1 MVDCWLPYGETE
13 VYVSV
18 DMDNLI
24 EVLDPKTEHEPRQI
38 AEEMARALDEPSG
51 AAALDEQV
59 KPDCRVAIA
68 VDGSMTP
75 SLASQAVSAIVKRL
89 VELIVPRDR
98 ITVVVGNGERES
110 ATTRLIDVVRE
121 TDGLSQVRL
130 VNHTKSSSH
139 LGDAGKTGGGTAVQV
154 NRDYF
159 EATLKIAVGETRLD
173 SHSGFTGA
181 QNAVLPGIA
190 SLQTI
195 QEARRHYFKG
205 GAVPGVIELN
215 PVKEETVAA
224 AKQAGVDYALNIAV
238 DSSGGYLDAYAGGL
252 EESWGKA
259 VTRLGGSYEAK
270 AEGNSDVTVISAGG
284 DRFDYSLY
292 GTAWALETAAGVT
305 KKNGTIVLLGEC
317 GEGLGAESF
326 TSLSRVMDLQE
337 FERRYIYGADG
348 LHLIRK
354 VTRNNKVRLVSAL
367 PQYLVE
373 PLGMEAARTAN
384 EAYQR
389 ALSGRRGRGTYVVPH
404 GCTTKILL

>member
-24 EVLDPKTEHEPRQI
+24 EILDPRIEQEPRQI
-38 AEEMARALDEPSG
+38 AEEIARALEEPSG
-51 AAALDEQV
+51 APTLNDQV
-59 KPDCRVAIA
+59 KPDCRVAVA

-75 SLASQAVSAIVKRL
+75 SLASKAVSSIVKHL
-89 VELIVPRDR
+89 VELIIPRDR
-98 ITVVVGNGERES
+98 ITIVVGNGERES
-110 ATTRLIDVVRE
+110 ETTRLIRAIRE

-130 VNHTKSSSH
+130 VNHTKTSSH
-139 LGDAGKTGGGTAVQV
+139 LGDAGKTGRTNVQV

-159 EATLKIAVGETRLD
+159 DATLKIAVGETRLD

-181 QNAVLPGIA
+181 QNAILPGIA

-195 QEARRHYFKG
+195 QNVRKHYFKG
-205 GAVPGVIELN
+205 GVTPGVIELN

-224 AKQAGVDYALNIAV
+224 AKLAGVDYALNLAV
-238 DSSGGYLDAYAGGL
+238 DPRGGYIGAFAGGL
-252 EESWGKA
+252 EESWGMA
-259 VTRLGGSYEAK
+259 ITQLGGSYEVK

-292 GTAWALETAAGVT
+292 KTAWALETAAGVT

-317 GEGLGAESF
+317 GDGLGAEPF
-326 TSLSRVMDLQE
+326 TSLARVMDLKE
-337 FERRYIYGADG
+337 FERRYTYGADG

-354 VTRNNKVRLVSAL
+354 ITRNNRVILVSAL

-373 PLGMEAARTAN
+373 PLGIEAARTTN

-389 ALSGRRGRGTYVVPH
+389 ALSGRRGRGTYVIPH
-404 GCTTKILL
+404 GCTTKILQ

>member
-24 EVLDPKTEHEPRQI
+24 EILDPHIEQEPRQV
-38 AEEMARALDEPSG
+38 AEEIARALDEPSG
-51 AAALDEQV
+51 AATLNEQV
-59 KPDCRVAIA
+59 KPDCRIAIA

-75 SLASQAVSAIVKRL
+75 SLASQALSSIVKHL

-98 ITVVVGNGERES
+98 ITIVVGNGERES
-110 ATTRLIDVVRE
+110 ETTRLIGAIRE

-130 VNHTKSSSH
+130 VNHTKASSN
-139 LGDAGKTGGGTAVQV
+139 LGDAGSTGGGTSVKV
-154 NRDYF
+154 NREYLD
-159 EATLKIAVGETRLD
+159 ATLKIAVGETRLD

-181 QNAVLPGIA
+181 QNAILPGIA

-195 QEARRHYFKG
+195 QNARKHYFKG
-205 GAVPGVIELN
+205 GVMPGVIELN

-224 AKQAGVDYALNIAV
+224 ARLAGVDFALNLAV
-238 DSSGGYLDAYAGGL
+238 DPGGGYIGAFAGGL

-259 VTRLGGSYEAK
+259 VTQLGGSYEVK
-270 AEGNSDVTVISAGG
+270 AERNSDVTVISAGG

-292 GTAWALETAAGVT
+292 KTAWALETAAGVT

-326 TSLSRVMDLQE
+326 TNLARVMDLPE
-337 FERRYIYGADG
+337 FERRYTYGADG

-354 VTRNNKVRLVSAL
+354 VTRNNRVILVSAL

-373 PLGMEAARTAN
+373 PLGMEAARTTN

-389 ALSGRRGRGTYVVPH
+389 ALSGRRGRGTYVIPH
-404 GCTTKILL
+404 GCTTKILQ

>member
-1 MVDCWLPYGETE
+1 LVDCWLPYGETE

-24 EVLDPKTEHEPRQI
+24 EILDPRAEREPRQV
-38 AEEMARALDEPSG
+38 AEEIGRALEEPSG
-51 AAALDEQV
+51 APTLNDQV
-59 KPDCRVAIA
+59 KPNCRVAVA

-75 SLASQAVSAIVKRL
+75 SLASKAVSSIVKHL

-98 ITVVVGNGERES
+98 ITIVVGNGERES
-110 ATTRLIDVVRE
+110 ETTRLIRAIRE
-121 TDGLSQVRL
+121 TDGLSQVKL
-130 VNHTKSSSH
+130 VNHTRASSH
-139 LGDAGKTGGGTAVQV
+139 LGDAGKTGGGTTIQV
-154 NRDYF
+154 NRSYLD
-159 EATLKIAVGETRLD
+159 ATLKIAVGETRLD

-181 QNAVLPGIA
+181 QNAILPGIA

-205 GAVPGVIELN
+205 AVTPGVLELN

-224 AKQAGVDYALNIAV
+224 AKLAGVDYALNLAV
-238 DSSGGYLDAYAGGL
+238 EPRGEYIGVFAGGL

-259 VTRLGGSYEAK
+259 VTQLGGSYEVK
-270 AEGNSDVTVISAGG
+270 AERNSDVTVVSAGG

-292 GTAWALETAAGVT
+292 KTVWALETAAGVT

-326 TSLSRVMDLQE
+326 TSLARVMDLQE
-337 FERRYIYGADG
+337 FERRYTYGADG

-354 VTRNNKVRLVSAL
+354 ITRNNRVILVSAL

-373 PLGMEAARTAN
+373 PLGMEAARTTN

-389 ALSGRRGRGTYVVPH
+389 ALSGRRGRGTYVIPH
-404 GCTTKILL
+404 GCTTKKLQ

>member
-1 MVDCWLPYGETE
+1 LVDCWLPYGETE

-24 EVLDPKTEHEPRQI
+24 EILDPRTKQEPRQV
-38 AEEMARALDEPSG
+38 AEEIARALEEPSG
-51 AAALDEQV
+51 APTLNDQV

-68 VDGSMTP
+68 VDGSMIPT
-75 SLASQAVSAIVKRL
+75 LASQALLSIVKHL
-89 VELIVPRDR
+89 VELIVPQDR
-98 ITVVVGNGERES
+98 ITIVVGNGERETE
-110 ATTRLIDVVRE
+110 TTRLIRAIRE

-130 VNHTKSSSH
+130 VNHTKASSH

-154 NRDYF
+154 NRDYLD
-159 EATLKIAVGETRLD
+159 ATLKIAVGETRLD

-181 QNAVLPGIA
+181 QNAILPSIA

-205 GAVPGVIELN
+205 GATPGVVELN

-224 AKQAGVDYALNIAV
+224 AMLAGVDYALNLAV
-238 DSSGGYLDAYAGGL
+238 DPRGEYIGAYAGGL

-259 VTRLGGSYEAK
+259 VTQLGGSYEVK
-270 AEGNSDVTVISAGG
+270 ADRNADVTVVSAGG

-292 GTAWALETAAGVT
+292 KTVWALETVAGVT

-326 TSLSRVMDLQE
+326 TSLARVMDLLE
-337 FERRYIYGADG
+337 FERRYTYGADG

-354 VTRNNKVRLVSAL
+354 ITRNYRVILVSAL

-373 PLGMEAARTAN
+373 PLGMEAARTTN

-389 ALSGRRGRGTYVVPH
+389 ALSGRRGRGTYVIPH
-404 GCTTKILL
+404 GCTTKMLQ

>member
-1 MVDCWLPYGETE
+1 LVDCWLPYGETE

-24 EVLDPKTEHEPRQI
+24 QILGPRTEQESRQV

-51 AAALDEQV
+51 AATLDEQV
-59 KPDCRVAIA
+59 KPGCRVAVA

-75 SLASQAVSAIVKRL
+75 SLAAQALSAIVKRL
-89 VELIVPRDR
+89 VELIVPQDR

-110 ATTRLIDVVRE
+110 ATTRLIDAISE

-130 VNHTKSSSH
+130 VNHTRASSH

-154 NRDYF
+154 SRDYLD
-159 EATLKIAVGETRLD
+159 ATLKIALGETRVD
-173 SHSGFTGA
+173 IHTGFTGA

-205 GAVPGVIELN
+205 GATPGVTELN

-224 AKQAGVDYALNIAV
+224 AKLAGVDIALNVAV
-238 DSSGGYLDAYAGGL
+238 DPGGVYLGAYAGGL

-270 AEGNSDVTVISAGG
+270 AEGSSDVTVISAGG

-292 GTAWALETAAGVT
+292 GTAWALETAAGAT

-337 FERRYIYGADG
+337 FERRYTYGADG

-354 VTRNNKVRLVSAL
+354 VTRNNKVILVSAL
-367 PQYLVE
+367 PRYLVE

>member
-1 MVDCWLPYGETE
+1 VDCWLPYGETE

-24 EVLDPKTEHEPRQI
+24 EILDPRIEQEPRQI
-38 AEEMARALDEPSG
+38 AEEIARALEEPSG
-51 AAALDEQV
+51 APTLNDQV
-59 KPDCRVAIA
+59 KPDCRVAVA

-75 SLASQAVSAIVKRL
+75 SLASKAVSSIVKHL
-89 VELIVPRDR
+89 VELIIPRDR
-98 ITVVVGNGERES
+98 ITIVVGNGERES
-110 ATTRLIDVVRE
+110 ETTRLIRAIRE

-130 VNHTKSSSH
+130 VNHTKTSSH
-139 LGDAGKTGGGTAVQV
+139 LGDAGKTGRTNVQV

-159 EATLKIAVGETRLD
+159 DATLKIAVGETRLD

-181 QNAVLPGIA
+181 QNAILPGIA

-195 QEARRHYFKG
+195 QNVRKHYFKG
-205 GAVPGVIELN
+205 GVTPGVIELN

-224 AKQAGVDYALNIAV
+224 AKLAGVDYALNLAV
-238 DSSGGYLDAYAGGL
+238 DPRGGYIGAFAGGL
-252 EESWGKA
+252 EESWGMA
-259 VTRLGGSYEAK
+259 ITQLGGSYEVK

-292 GTAWALETAAGVT
+292 KTAWALETAAGVT

-317 GEGLGAESF
+317 GDGLGAEPF
-326 TSLSRVMDLQE
+326 TSLARVMDLKE
-337 FERRYIYGADG
+337 FERRYTYGADG

-354 VTRNNKVRLVSAL
+354 ITRNNRVILVSAL

-373 PLGMEAARTAN
+373 PLGIEAARTTN

-389 ALSGRRGRGTYVVPH
+389 ALSGRRGRGTYVIPH
-404 GCTTKILL
+404 GCTTKILQ